1 MSLFPSINN
10 ISRDENVPGDDPK
23 FAVFQSVEYRLD
35 TIVDKINNID
45 NLNDDEIKNIII
57 RQHKMLLNYDLF
69 LASSESRK
77 LMQSLFTNKKFLK
90 IFVSVIGL
98 LDLDKQEIICINK
111 LAYDYYI
118 LPDKDQEI
126 SELFMMISYYINS
139 NMVIRLT
146 PYLGVNGSRILA
158 MIANSSFKDE
168 KKIHRVNTFL
178 IRCNI
183 QLSIQDIINIYLVL
197 YEKFM
202 YPVIYT
208 MLESKPANLSETQN
222 NMFDN
227 ISKAILFLI
236 MYMTSA
242 DIKKL
247 LYNYAYMLKYMYNN
261 HPVRFSIKSTVV
273 KSISSNDQFIS
284 SSCERIQRVI
294 YEIETDS
301 YDELKIP

>member
-1 MSLFPSINN
+1 
-10 ISRDENVPGDDPK
+10 
-23 FAVFQSVEYRLD
+23 
-35 TIVDKINNID
+35 
-45 NLNDDEIKNIII
+45 
-57 RQHKMLLNYDLF
+57 
-69 LASSESRK
+69 
-77 LMQSLFTNKKFLK
+77 
-90 IFVSVIGL
+90 
-98 LDLDKQEIICINK
+98 
-111 LAYDYYI
+111 
-118 LPDKDQEI
+118 
-126 SELFMMISYYINS
+126 
-139 NMVIRLT
+139 
-146 PYLGVNGSRILA
+146 
-158 MIANSSFKDE
+158 
-168 KKIHRVNTFL
+168 
-178 IRCNI
+178 
-183 QLSIQDIINIYLVL
+183 
-197 YEKFM
+197 M